1 MRWDE
6 IVGLTLTAVLIG
18 GAVGAAL
25 GVLVARSGD
34 AFARRQAGLILTE
47 PLKGGS
53 ADATQTYARWLAAR
67 LTLSRASAS
76 FVAAFRILAAERR
89 DSPQFPLRME
99 EAQRA
104 RVSWS
109 EASRDLDLAEAML
122 LTSVR
127 DPAIDQR
134 LGEFEHVSAE
144 ALRTV
149 VAGDMK
155 GVEKLLRTLHAADQG
170 ALEFVRGATAKTHGN
185 QSTGRQRL
193 AVLATPIRKIIDRW
207 SRG

>member
-1 MRWDE
+1 MSWDE
-6 IVGLTLTAVLIG
+6 IVGLTLAAALVG
-18 GAVGAAL
+18 GAVGAAF
-25 GVLVARSGD
+25 GVLVARSCTTI
-34 AFARRQAGLILTE
+34 AQRRERTTQA
-47 PLKGGS
+47 
-53 ADATQTYARWLAAR
+53 YARWLAAR
-67 LTLSRASAS
+67 MTLSRASAS
-76 FVAAFRILAAERR
+76 FVAAFRALAAERR

-109 EASRDLDLAEAML
+109 EASRDLDFAEAML

-127 DPAIDQR
+127 DPVIDQR

-149 VAGDMK
+149 VEGDSK
-155 GVEKLLRTLHAADQG
+155 GVEKWLQELHAADQP
-170 ALEFVRGATAKTHGN
+170 ALHFVRGATANTHGN
-185 QSTGRQRL
+185 QSIWCKRWAHLT
-193 AVLATPIRKIIDRW
+193 TPIRSIVDRW